1 MISYVSR
8 FSDTDGCEYVGDFL
22 FLNFQSVLF
31 LDKIKELLAVEKEII
46 DQHNNNNQKTQ
57 SFPVIQF

>member
-1 MISYVSR
+1 MDANMLAIFFFKI
-8 FSDTDGCEYVGDFL
+8 FSL
-22 FLNFQSVLF
+22 FF